1 MACNR
6 NQFPY
11 HVIIVIMDKDS
22 KIMGILKC
30 IYTACSSHHHPYSI
44 SVFIKDF
51 ARQPTGHTNNTLAW
65 ITGQAIDTL
74 RRHIYNIVAFFLLK
88 YSVS

>member
-11 HVIIVIMDKDS
+11 HVIIVIVDKDS

-30 IYTACSSHHHPYSI
+30 IYTACSSRHRPCSI
-44 SVFIKDF
+44 SVFVMDF
-51 ARQPTGHTNNTLAW
+51 AKQLTGHTNNTLTG
-65 ITGQAIDTL
+65 ITGQAVDTL
-74 RRHIYNIVAFFLLK
+74 RRHI
-88 YSVS
+88 

>member
-1 MACNR
+1 MQQKSVPMPCY
-6 NQFPY
+6 FL
-11 HVIIVIMDKDS
+11 IVDKDS

-30 IYTACSSHHHPYSI
+30 IYTACSSRHRPCSI
-44 SVFIKDF
+44 TVFIMDF
-51 ARQPTGHTNNTLAW
+51 AKQPTGHTNNTLTG

-74 RRHIYNIVAFFLLK
+74 RRHIYNIVSFLLLK